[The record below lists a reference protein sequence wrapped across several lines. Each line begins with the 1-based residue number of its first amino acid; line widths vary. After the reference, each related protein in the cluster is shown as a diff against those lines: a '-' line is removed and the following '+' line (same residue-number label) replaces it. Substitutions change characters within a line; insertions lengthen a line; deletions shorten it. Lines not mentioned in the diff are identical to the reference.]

1 MIHLNQLQTSLI
13 NSLKNKVKSSNE
25 RLFICNNALKNL
37 NPKSVLGRGYL
48 IAFNSSG
55 NILKSVKD
63 VPNEKFRLTFHD
75 GDTNVKKPI
84 SYSFLLSLF
93 VGCGSVGI
101 KKNYQ
106 TNYKISPGQLV
117 KIEIPS
123 KINRVECGEKSHEIS
138 IKENQKFFIYA
149 ESYFSK
155 NKNIKCSG
163 LVNGKKSFEVDVQVV
178 QKDYPF
184 ETLRVNPKR
193 VKLSKKDL
201 NRVIKERKLLKRV
214 YGNGDKSLLI
224 DKSFVHP
231 LQSKVT
237 SSYGTRRL
245 FNNVKKSQHLGI
257 DYRAAVGVPIPSSNK
272 GKVVSARNLLYG

>member
-1 MIHLNQLQTSLI
+1 M
-13 NSLKNKVKSSNE
+13 LKK
-25 RLFICNNALKNL
+25 L
-37 NPKSVLGRGYL
+37 
-48 IAFNSSG
+48 
-55 NILKSVKD
+55 
-63 VPNEKFRLTFHD
+63 
-75 GDTNVKKPI
+75 I

-123 KINRVECGEKSHEIS
+123 KINRVECGEKSHDIS

-224 DKSFVHP
+224 NKSFVHP
-231 LQSKVT
+231 LKSKIT
-237 SSYGTRRL
+237 SFYGTRRL

-272 GKVVSARNLLYG
+272 GKVVLARNLFYTGNTVIIDHGLGIFTLYGHLNKILVKKGHMANQGEILGHAGKTGRVTGPHLHWGVKVDGHWVDGDILTKLDLP